1 MTTTLTLVTMKLHR
15 IHCSVQPKLTQ
26 IWNNVSLFER
36 VAQEENN
43 FWRTR
48 VFLKMNKIKPF
59 RTEC

>member
-36 VAQEENN
+36 AAQEENN
-43 FWRTR
+43 ILENNSFS
-48 VFLKMNKIKPF
+48 KNKNKTI
-59 RTEC
+59 